1 MGIAKEKPA
10 APKSVTLHG
19 SAVLLKSVDFQPSV
33 VFLRGMSGSGK
44 SDLALRLIEAGGL
57 LICDDQVHFERRQDK
72 IFAGAV
78 EAISGLLE
86 VRGVGLLHM
95 PIADPARLRLVV
107 DLVARED
114 VPRLPDFET
123 VNILDVALP
132 HFRLHAFDVSAVSKV
147 HKALETVHRPDMVVK

>member
-1 MGIAKEKPA
+1 VGIAKEKPA
-10 APKSVTLHG
+10 GPKTIVLHG

-33 VFLRGMSGSGK
+33 VFLRGLSGSGK

-72 IFAGAV
+72 IFAAPV
-78 EAISGLLE
+78 DVIRGLLE

-95 PIADPARLRLVV
+95 PVADPGRVRLVI

-132 HFRLHAFDVSAVSKV
+132 HFRLHAFDVSAVAKV
-147 HKALETVHRPDMVVK
+147 HRALETVHRPDMVVK